1 MENQVT
7 VKNSLTFYC
16 RSRNFPHS
24 YWGQL
29 SEIMGTA
36 GQVGKEKLQN
46 KTKKAPMGQH
56 SESLEGSTK
65 GKPTGCKGRKQRW
78 FPKPT

>member
-7 VKNSLTFYC
+7 VKNSLDLFYC

-36 GQVGKEKLQN
+36 GQAGKEKLQN
-46 KTKKAPMGQH
+46 KTKKHP
-56 SESLEGSTK
+56 
-65 GKPTGCKGRKQRW
+65 
-78 FPKPT
+78 